1 MSSGCSRSA
10 RSPSSN
16 GVDARA
22 GDAQDPSVLPL
33 HQATAP
39 SWVEAARRAT
49 ATILLDHAH
58 CEKKAASTA
67 LGFIFRY
74 PERARIVAAMSRIAR
89 EELLHF
95 ERVVAELAARGQ
107 EFRRLAPSPYGAELY
122 RCVRSWQPAKLVDE
136 LLVSALIEAR
146 SCERFRL
153 LAEAVDDER
162 LKELYRELGP
172 SEQRHTVLYVELACS
187 AAPPAEVEARLQT
200 LAARE
205 AAIVAAPAAAL
216 RLHAG

>member
-1 MSSGCSRSA
+1 
-10 RSPSSN
+10 
-16 GVDARA
+16 V
-22 GDAQDPSVLPL
+22 VLSL

-39 SWVEAARRAT
+39 SWVEAARKAT
-49 ATILLDHAH
+49 DTILLDHAH

-74 PERARIVAAMSRIAR
+74 PDRHRIVAAMSKVAR

-95 ERVVAELAARGQ
+95 ERVVGELLRRGR

-122 RCVRSWQPAKLVDE
+122 KCVRSWQPAKLVDE

-146 SCERFRL
+146 SCERFGL
-153 LAEAVDDER
+153 LAETVDDPD
-162 LKELYRELGP
+162 LAALYHELGP
-172 SEQRHTVLYVELACS
+172 SEARHTALYLELACT
-187 AAPPAEVEARLQT
+187 AAPRAEVESRLQT
-200 LAARE
+200 LLARE
-205 AAIVAAPAAAL
+205 AAIVSAPGVAL